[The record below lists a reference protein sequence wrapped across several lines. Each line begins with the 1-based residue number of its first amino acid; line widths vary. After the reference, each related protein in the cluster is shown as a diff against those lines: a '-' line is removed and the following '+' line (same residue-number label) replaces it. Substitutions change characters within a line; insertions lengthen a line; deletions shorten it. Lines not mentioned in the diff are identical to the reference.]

1 MWLTVAPLLVGWILD
16 LLLGDPLW
24 LPHPVVLIGKTIA
37 LLERRF
43 NRGTH
48 RRLAGAFVA
57 VGLVCATFFLTWW
70 LLRLLSFSMWLKM
83 AVEALLVFYCLAG
96 TTLVREVKGV
106 FLAAEKS
113 LEAGRRQVSRIV
125 GRDTMSLSAHE
136 VKIAALETG
145 AENLSDGVVAPLFWY
160 ALLGVPGMLA
170 YKVINTL
177 DSMIGYRNERYRE
190 FGTVAARMDDAA
202 NFLPARITAFLM
214 VLSAGRLRLWGFVR
228 RYGRKH
234 LSPNSGWPEAA
245 LAGILGCRFGGPHNY
260 FGELVEKPFIGETE
274 REVSTADA
282 VISLRVNRMAEILSV
297 LLAAAVR
304 LAIVS
309 L

>member
-70 LLRLLSFSMWLKM
+70 LLRLLSFSIWLKM

-125 GRDTMSLSAHE
+125 GRDTMSLTAHE

-282 VISLRVNRMAEILSV
+282 VISLRVNRIAEILSV

>member
-16 LLLGDPLW
+16 LQLGDPLW

-70 LLRLLSFSMWLKM
+70 LLRLLSFSIWLKM

-125 GRDTMSLSAHE
+125 GRDTMSLTAHE

>member
-70 LLRLLSFSMWLKM
+70 LLRLLSFSIWLKM

-125 GRDTMSLSAHE
+125 GRDTMSLTAHE

>member
-16 LLLGDPLW
+16 LQLGDPLW

-70 LLRLLSFSMWLKM
+70 LLRLLSFSIWLKM

-125 GRDTMSLSAHE
+125 GRDTMSLTAHE

-245 LAGILGCRFGGPHNY
+245 LACILGCRFGGPHNY

>member
-57 VGLVCATFFLTWW
+57 VCLVCATFFLTWW
-70 LLRLLSFSMWLKM
+70 LLRLLSFSIWLKM

-125 GRDTMSLSAHE
+125 GRDTMSLTAHE

-260 FGELVEKPFIGETE
+260 FGELVEKPYIGETE

-282 VISLRVNRMAEILSV
+282 VISLRVNRMAETLSV